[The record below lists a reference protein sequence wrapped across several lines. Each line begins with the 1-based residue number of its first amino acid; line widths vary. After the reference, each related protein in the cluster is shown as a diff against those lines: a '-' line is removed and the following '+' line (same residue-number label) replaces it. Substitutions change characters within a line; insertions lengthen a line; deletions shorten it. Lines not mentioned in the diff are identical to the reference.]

1 MEEIKEIIQDLYSTK
16 QMFQSYEKLVQNES
30 FRVNPKIF
38 RKCVGKIDELI
49 IITKKGVIK

>member
-1 MEEIKEIIQDLYSTK
+1 MDEIKQIIQDLYSTK